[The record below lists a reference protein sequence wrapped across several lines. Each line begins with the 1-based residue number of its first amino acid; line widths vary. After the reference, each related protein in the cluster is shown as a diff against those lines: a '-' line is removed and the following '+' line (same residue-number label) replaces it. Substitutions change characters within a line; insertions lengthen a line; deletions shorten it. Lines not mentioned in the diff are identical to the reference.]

1 MILALECTDILL
13 SILCQCRD
21 HMNLV
26 NLVSFSGD
34 VWHSTLNYL
43 HFIKPSSYSLD
54 LERICSPGK
63 HIHSNPKY
71 IQLYLNKCFI
81 VDIVQ
86 CADGFYETNG
96 SCLPSCSTFRE
107 VDDSTAKSVLILY
120 YLGFGFSAI
129 FCTIYF
135 IVILM
140 KKKKV

>member
-1 MILALECTDILL
+1 MALIQHFITYI
-13 SILCQCRD
+13 
-21 HMNLV
+21 
-26 NLVSFSGD
+26 
-34 VWHSTLNYL
+34 
-43 HFIKPSSYSLD
+43 FIKPSNDNLD

-63 HIHSNPKY
+63 HIQSNPKD
-71 IQLYLNKCFI
+71 IQLHLNECFL

-120 YLGFGFSAI
+120 CLGFGFSAI

-135 IVILM
+135 IVILI

>member
-1 MILALECTDILL
+1 MYINYYTAYFSNPQSALQINVILALECTDILL

-21 HMNLV
+21 HLNLV

-71 IQLYLNKCFI
+71 IQLY
-81 VDIVQ
+81 
-86 CADGFYETNG
+86 
-96 SCLPSCSTFRE
+96 
-107 VDDSTAKSVLILY
+107 
-120 YLGFGFSAI
+120 
-129 FCTIYF
+129 
-135 IVILM
+135 
-140 KKKKV
+140 